1 MAARR
6 LQLLPSEQVL
16 VDIRPHWS
24 FLSAPLALA
33 LAVAAVGVFL
43 DVSLPHTSVALHW
56 VEGAVVAVPCV
67 WLAARLVRWRR
78 SGLVLT
84 SIRLVTFGVGRR
96 GAEVRLAD
104 IDHVEVDQGLVR
116 RMVGTGS
123 LELVGGPDDRVLR
136 IEDVRKPV
144 VLQRII
150 TRRLGPQSAP
160 DDGPSGGSGTGP
172 DRLPSHLRPGP
183 LPGRS

>member
-33 LAVAAVGVFL
+33 LAVVAAGVTL
-43 DVSLPHTSVALHW
+43 DVGIPHTSVALHW
-56 VEGAVVAVPCV
+56 VEGAVVAVPCM

-96 GAEVRLAD
+96 GVEVRLAD
-104 IDHVEVDQGLVR
+104 IDHVEVDQGMLR
-116 RMVGTGS
+116 RLVGTGS
-123 LELVGGPDDRVLR
+123 LEVVEVADDRVDR
-136 IEDVRKPV
+136 IEDVRKPAI
-144 VLQRII
+144 LQRII
-150 TRRLGPQSAP
+150 TRRLGPPSGFC
-160 DDGPSGGSGTGP
+160 DGPSGGSGTDP
-172 DRLPSHLRPGP
+172 DRLPPHARPGP

>member
-1 MAARR
+1 M
-6 LQLLPSEQVL
+6 
-16 VDIRPHWS
+16 
-24 FLSAPLALA
+24 
-33 LAVAAVGVFL
+33 
-43 DVSLPHTSVALHW
+43 
-56 VEGAVVAVPCV
+56 
-67 WLAARLVRWRR
+67 
-78 SGLVLT
+78 LT

-104 IDHVEVDQGLVR
+104 IDHVEVDQGMVR
-116 RMVGTGS
+116 RLVGTGS
-123 LELVGGPDDRVLR
+123 LEVVEGADGRVVR
-136 IEDVRKPV
+136 IEDVRKPA

-150 TRRLGPQSAP
+150 TRRLGPPSGS

>member
-1 MAARR
+1 LAARR

-24 FLSAPLALA
+24 FLSAPLAVA
-33 LAVAAVGVFL
+33 LAVAAAGVAL
-43 DVSLPHTSVALHW
+43 DVGLPHTSVALHW
-56 VEGAVVAVPCV
+56 VEGAVVAVPCL
-67 WLAARLVRWRR
+67 WLAARLVRWRS

-96 GAEVRLAD
+96 GTEVRLAD
-104 IDHVEVDQGLVR
+104 IDHVEVDQAMLR
-116 RMVGTGS
+116 RLVGTGS
-123 LELVGGPDDRVLR
+123 LEVVEAADGRVVR
-136 IEDVRKPV
+136 IEDVRKPA

-150 TRRLGPQSAP
+150 IRRLGPPPGS
-160 DDGPSGGSGTGP
+160 DDGPAGGSGTGP

-183 LPGRS
+183 LPRRS

>member
-33 LAVAAVGVFL
+33 LAVAAAGVAL
-43 DVSLPHTSVALHW
+43 DVGIPHTSVTLHW

-96 GAEVRLAD
+96 GVEVRIAD
-104 IDHVEVDQGLVR
+104 IDHVELDQGMLR
-116 RMVGTGS
+116 RLVGTGS
-123 LELVGGPDDRVLR
+123 LEVVEGADNRVDR
-136 IEDVRKPV
+136 IEDVRKPA

-150 TRRLGPQSAP
+150 TRRLGPPSGSY
-160 DDGPSGGSGTGP
+160 DGPSGGSGIGP
-172 DRLPSHLRPGP
+172 GRLPPHSGPGP